1 MRPTSG
7 KLLDEIGWKILNEL
21 QLNARLPLTELGRR
35 VGLSTPAVGER
46 VRRLEEAR
54 IILGYRA
61 QVDYAKTGYPMLAFI
76 RISVVGDFLSRVTK
90 VSREIPEVLECHRVT
105 GSDSFII
112 KAIAGS
118 IEELE
123 KVIDRFTPYVAT
135 TTAIVLSS
143 VVTSGIIEPKL
154 ADAERRRGK
163 GNGGPPRTSTS
174 AGRSR

>member
-1 MRPTSG
+1 M
-7 KLLDEIGWKILNEL
+7 LDKIGWKILNEL

-46 VRRLEEAR
+46 VRRLEEAG
-54 IILGYRA
+54 IIVGYRA
-61 QVDYAKTGYPMLAFI
+61 QVDHAKAGYPMLAFI
-76 RISVVGDFLSRVTK
+76 RISVVGDFLSRITK
-90 VSREIPEVLECHRVT
+90 VSREVPEVLECHRVT
-105 GSDSFII
+105 GSDSFVI

-143 VVTSGIIEPKL
+143 VVTTGVIEPKQVSFDKRQ
-154 ADAERRRGK
+154 ARGT
-163 GNGGPPRTSTS
+163 PRSPAPS
-174 AGRSR
+174 GKSR